1 MGAVERQM
9 EMIKVLCLR
18 RHETMGNLAFEFG
31 VSLRTVQ
38 RDITVITSIIPI
50 YIKMGRYGG
59 GIYVMDHFQLGN
71 VHMDKNEI
79 LLMQKIR
86 CYFFTVEKEYLDGAE
101 KELLEKIIYKYM
113 TLKN

>member
-1 MGAVERQM
+1 MGAIERRM
-9 EMIKVLCLR
+9 EMIRILCLR

-71 VHMDKNEI
+71 AYMDNNEI
-79 LLMQKIR
+79 LLLQKIS
-86 CYFFTVEKEYLDGAE
+86 CYFFTVEREYLDETE
-101 KELLEKIIYKYM
+101 KVLLERMIYKY
-113 TLKN
+113 TTFKS